1 MLKTLLM
8 EYVEALLR
16 ELSIPA
22 RDVDE
27 VKQLVESILKRLQ
40 LL

>member
-1 MLKTLLM
+1 M
-8 EYVEALLR
+8 EYVETLLR
-16 ELSIPA
+16 ELSIQA

-27 VKQLVESILKRLQ
+27 VKQLVESILRRLQ